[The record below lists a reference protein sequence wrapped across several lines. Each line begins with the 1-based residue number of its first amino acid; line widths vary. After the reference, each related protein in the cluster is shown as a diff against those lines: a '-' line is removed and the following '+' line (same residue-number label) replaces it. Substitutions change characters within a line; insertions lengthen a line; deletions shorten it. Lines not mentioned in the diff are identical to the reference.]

1 MRVQDLIKTKGE
13 AVIAVAETVRIK
25 DAVKIMHKE
34 HIGALVV
41 LASGNQLRGV
51 LSEREIIV
59 ALAEHGEVALDLPA
73 SDLML
78 RDRPV
83 VGPSDSVR
91 DAMAMMTERRAR
103 HLPVLIEG
111 AVVGLISIG
120 DTVKARLS
128 EKIAENLVL
137 QDIAR
142 WPASSVA

>member
-13 AVIAVAETVRIK
+13 VVIAVAETVLIK
-25 DAVKIMHKE
+25 DAVEIMHKE

-41 LASGNQLRGV
+41 LAPGNQLRGV

-59 ALAEHGEVALDLPA
+59 ALAEHGALALDLHA

-103 HLPVLIEG
+103 HLPVLIDE

-142 WPASSVA
+142 WPAASVA